1 MKTAIIF
8 GITGQ
13 DGSYLADLLIEKG
26 YKNIVG
32 VIRRS
37 SVSNTHRIDHL
48 IDDPCVTIVEGD
60 VTDYVS
66 ISQLVQQYQPDEIY
80 NLAAQSHVKTSFDQ
94 PIYTWKTT
102 AEGPLF
108 ILEAIRQYSPHTK
121 FYQASTSEMFG
132 KSYTFEQIPFKMG
145 AYKRKSAKF
154 QDEKTPFIPQSPYA
168 IAKLAAHHTVRLYR
182 QSYDIF
188 ACSGILF
195 NHESE
200 RRGELFVTRKITKWI
215 ADYCRWAE
223 LQGLDPTDLRS
234 YDFDEH
240 GFYSSGQNFDKLAL
254 GNLDAHRDWG
264 HAEDY
269 VYGMWL
275 MLQQDKADDYVLAT
289 GETHTVR
296 DFLDAAFSCIGVS
309 DWENLVVIDPKF
321 YRPSEVD
328 YLLGDPRKANL
339 TLNWSPKVDFQN
351 LVSRMVENDLN
362 VSKLLRPSL

>member
-94 PIYTWKTT
+94 PISTWKTN

-108 ILEAIRQYSPHTK
+108 ILEAISQYSPHTK

-215 ADYCRWAE
+215 SQFDSWLQKMGISSE
-223 LQGLDPTDLRS
+223 LVTKDTEDFIYVSGHQESFPKLR
-234 YDFDEH
+234 
-240 GFYSSGQNFDKLAL
+240 L
-254 GNLDAHRDWG
+254 GNLDAKRDWG

-275 MLQQDKADDYVLAT
+275 MLQEDKADDYVLAT